1 MAIETVA
8 AVAEVAAESIAEA
21 AVVEAAEATVTE
33 GIVESSISG
42 ATELSETLSAIEKE
56 IPREIINEKVD
67 AMLQNEAF
75 RAEILE
81 ETKQIFTINEHL
93 EGTVHPETD
102 VPFTSKEIEIDGES
116 RLGVFPDFP
125 ESYGT
130 QLPETLHEA
139 SDYEQATHC
148 NEQLSQSYEN
158 GSLDTDQFT
167 DRQLEQ
173 IRNGDKPEGYTWHHH
188 EDPGRMQLVPSDIH
202 EKTGHTGGRSLWSG
216 GREAR

>member
-1 MAIETVA
+1 MAIETAIA
-8 AVAEVAAESIAEA
+8 AVDAAGISEA
-21 AVVEAAEATVTE
+21 AVMEAAEATVAQ
-33 GIVESSISG
+33 ISG

-75 RAEILE
+75 HAEILE

-93 EGTVHPETD
+93 EGTVHPETN
-102 VPFTSKEIEIDGES
+102 VPFAIKEIEIDGES
-116 RLGVFPDFP
+116 RLGVFPDFSA
-125 ESYGT
+125 SYEA

-158 GSLDTDQFT
+158 GSLDTEQFT

-173 IRNGDKPEGYTWHHH
+173 IRNGDKPEGYIWHHH
-188 EDPGRMQLVPSDIH
+188 EDSGRMQLVPSDIH
-202 EKTGHTGGRSLWSG
+202 EKTGHTGGRSLWG
-216 GREAR
+216 GGSESR

>member
-1 MAIETVA
+1 MVIEAAIG
-8 AVAEVAAESIAEA
+8 AVAEVAAEGIAEA
-21 AVVEAAEATVTE
+21 AVVEAAEATVAE
-33 GIVESSISG
+33 ISG

-67 AMLQNEAF
+67 AMLQDEAF
-75 RAEILE
+75 QAEILE

-93 EGTVHPETD
+93 EGTVHPETNI
-102 VPFTSKEIEIDGES
+102 PFTSKEVEIDGES

-125 ESYGT
+125 ESYES

-139 SDYEQATHC
+139 SDYEQATRC
-148 NEQLSQSYEN
+148 NEQLSQALEN
-158 GSLDTDQFT
+158 GSLDTEQFT

-188 EDPGRMQLVPSDIH
+188 EDLGRMQLVPSDIH
-202 EKTGHTGGRSLWSG
+202 EKTGHTGGRSLWG
-216 GREAR
+216 GGSEAR